1 MFAARS
7 LLFAAIITT
16 VALASPAGR
25 ALPSGNVECG
35 SNTYTVSEVVAAVDA
50 GFDHVNDPLGSDSY
64 PHQFF
69 DDEGLELFCSGS
81 TWMEYPILA
90 GGKTYTGGSPGAD
103 RVIFNTAGTYC
114 AVVTHTGA
122 SSEDGFVSCR
132 VRTGLH
138 FTFPRQC

>member
-7 LLFAAIITT
+7 LIIAVLATL
-16 VALASPAGR
+16 ALASPTGR

-35 SNTYTVSEVVAAVDA
+35 SSTYTVSQVSAAVSA
-50 GFDHVNDPLGSDSY
+50 GFSHRNSPLGSDSY

-81 TWMEYPILA
+81 SWLEYPILS
-90 GGKTYTGGSPGAD
+90 GGRTYTGGSPGAD

-122 SSEDGFVSCR
+122 SSTNGFVSCR
-132 VRTGLH
+132 GD
-138 FTFPRQC
+138 

>member
-1 MFAARS
+1 MFSRALILSA
-7 LLFAAIITT
+7 LCAI
-16 VALASPAGR
+16 ALAVPSKR
-25 ALPSGNVECG
+25 ALPSGDVTCG
-35 SNTYTVSEVVAAVDA
+35 SNVYTVSQVSAAVSA
-50 GFDHVNDPLGSDSY
+50 GFSHRNSPLGSDSY

-81 TWMEYPILA
+81 SWLEYPILTNA
-90 GGKTYTGGSPGAD
+90 AYNGGSPGAD

-132 VRTGLH
+132 GD
-138 FTFPRQC
+138 

>member
-1 MFAARS
+1 MFSARS
-7 LLFAAIITT
+7 PVIAVVVAT

-35 SNTYTVSEVVAAVDA
+35 SNTYTVSEVSAAVSA
-50 GFDHVNDPLGSDSY
+50 GFAHRSDPIGSDSY

-69 DDEGLELFCSGS
+69 DDEGLDLFCSGS
-81 TWMEYPILA
+81 TWSEYPILA

-132 VRTGLH
+132 GD
-138 FTFPRQC
+138 